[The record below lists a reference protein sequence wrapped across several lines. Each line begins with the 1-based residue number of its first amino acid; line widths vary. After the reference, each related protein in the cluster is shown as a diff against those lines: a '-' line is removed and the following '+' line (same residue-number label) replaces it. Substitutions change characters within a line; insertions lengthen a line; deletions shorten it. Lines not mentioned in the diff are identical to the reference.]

1 MGLCGDRGCRLE
13 YVVRV
18 MPKELQQTG
27 RRGCSARSF
36 EPEPAGDAGLK
47 RRTEAVLGATNE
59 EMQMTPHE
67 PQEAVRL
74 NQPGFRQRC
83 GSA

>member
-27 RRGCSARSF
+27 RRGCSARFF
-36 EPEPAGDAGLK
+36 EPELAGDAGLK
-47 RRTEAVLGATNE
+47 RRTEAVLGASN
-59 EMQMTPHE
+59 
-67 PQEAVRL
+67 AVVAGLWDLRFVL
-74 NQPGFRQRC
+74 DHAAR
-83 GSA
+83 S